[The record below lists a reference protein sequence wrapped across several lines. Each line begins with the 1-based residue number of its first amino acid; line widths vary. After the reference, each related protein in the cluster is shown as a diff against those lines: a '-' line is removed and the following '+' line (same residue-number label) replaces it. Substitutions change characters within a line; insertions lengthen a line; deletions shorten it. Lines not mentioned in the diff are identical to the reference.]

1 MTIVVE
7 KKWPTQP
14 AGMRSFGRDAD
25 IVALSQLSVHF
36 SIPKLSSSYCNIFP
50 WYRYDYIAIVAA
62 MKWKKKNGQLRVDAI
77 RIWIS
82 RNKLLVLTQTHK
94 ESTNMHII
102 AHTNTTYTYTQAHNR
117 LRRVHTP
124 GWSTETKTYFIP
136 FLFHQTRSLIRGIQI
151 YFIIFFFFANISF
164 RLVYVFSV
172 RKSMKIRRNIII
184 LRSNSVIV
192 AF

>member
-102 AHTNTTYTYTQAHNR
+102 AHTNTTYTYTQAHTGTQQTEARSYTR
-117 LRRVHTP
+117 LKHWNQNLFYSISISPNTF
-124 GWSTETKTYFIP
+124 TYSRNSN
-136 FLFHQTRSLIRGIQI
+136 LFYH
-151 YFIIFFFFANISF
+151 IFFFLLIFH
-164 RLVYVFSV
+164 SV
-172 RKSMKIRRNIII
+172 WCMCSLSENPWKSVEI
-184 LRSNSVIV
+184 
-192 AF
+192 